1 MSAPQNFRTSF
12 NGFNKEDVVRY
23 LEYINSRHAAQVN
36 QLTGE
41 ADYLRNQLDQYQGS
55 LSAGAELES
64 LRAQYASLQEQ
75 LEESLSIRKA
85 LEARCNGLQQE
96 LDEALEAKRLAEE
109 NSTAA
114 HCRVELELEAY
125 RRAERMER
133 TARERAQQIHDR
145 ATGILA
151 DATAQV
157 EGASDQIGCVA
168 DSVLRQL
175 EQLCQLVD
183 SSKHALKNASESMYA
198 LRPEQ
203 N

>member
-1 MSAPQNFRTSF
+1 MSTPQNFRTSF

-23 LEYINSRHAAQVN
+23 LEYINARHAAQVN

-41 ADYLRNQLDQYQGS
+41 ADYLRDQLDQCQS
-55 LSAGAELES
+55 ALAAGAKLEELQG
-64 LRAQYASLQEQ
+64 RFDALQAE

-96 LDEALEAKRLAEE
+96 LDEALEAKRVAEE
-109 NSTAA
+109 SSTAA

-133 TARERAQQIHDR
+133 TARERAQLIHDR
-145 ATGILA
+145 ANGILA

-157 EGASDQIGCVA
+157 DGAAEQIGCVA
-168 DSVLRQL
+168 DSVLQQL
-175 EQLCQLVD
+175 EQLCQLVS
-183 SSKHALKNASESMYA
+183 SSKEALHHAAESMFA
-198 LRPEQ
+198 LCPDQ